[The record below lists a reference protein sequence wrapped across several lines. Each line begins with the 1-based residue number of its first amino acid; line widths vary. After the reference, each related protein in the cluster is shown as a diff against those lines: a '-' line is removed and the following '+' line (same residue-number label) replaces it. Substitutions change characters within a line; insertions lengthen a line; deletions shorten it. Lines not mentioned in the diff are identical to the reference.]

1 MNHIVEDL
9 QEYFSQE
16 VTYHISA
23 RDLEELLIFKVYK
36 KRIEMT
42 ESLNDSTHE
51 FIVEAKND
59 EYEYD
64 KETVEKALQNG
75 YMPCWQ
81 YYTILNDLC
90 SKGHIKPGRYFIRVS
105 W

>member
-1 MNHIVEDL
+1 MKNNVENL
-9 QEYFSQE
+9 QDYFNKKT
-16 VTYHISA
+16 TYHIDAS
-23 RDLEELLIFKVYK
+23 DLQDLLEKVYG
-36 KRIEMT
+36 KRIQMT
-42 ESLNDSTHE
+42 ESGNDTTHE
-51 FIVEAKND
+51 FGVEANNS
-59 EYEYD
+59 EYKWD
-64 KETVEKALQNG
+64 KETVEKAIEDG